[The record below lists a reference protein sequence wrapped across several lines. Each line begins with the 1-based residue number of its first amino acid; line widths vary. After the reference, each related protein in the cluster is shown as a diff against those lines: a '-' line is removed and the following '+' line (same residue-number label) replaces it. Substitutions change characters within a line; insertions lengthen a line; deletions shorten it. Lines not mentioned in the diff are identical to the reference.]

1 MKKIIW
7 IFGESATG
15 KKTLIEYLMNNPNS
29 EFAIQLGLENEKIS
43 VVERTIS
50 NNLSSFDDMNNEKVR
65 YAQIIECI
73 KNFMYEENNSILL
86 IKGQSNDMDE
96 RYGNTLKI
104 SALMYPEIEKEILLL
119 DVQDHDILYT
129 RIVNKDWFQANK
141 EKYSEMFPRE
151 WLDKS
156 VEKHKNAV
164 YSYESLGYK
173 ITEIDSTNGYEIV
186 KKEKSDNY
194 GKSCNSRW

>member
-29 EFAIQLGLENEKIS
+29 EFAIQLGLGNERLS
-43 VVERTIS
+43 VVERTVS
-50 NNLSSFDDMNNEKVR
+50 NNLSSFDDMNNEKNR
-65 YAQIIECI
+65 HAQIIDSI
-73 KNFMYEENNSILL
+73 KNFICGENYSILL

-119 DVQDHDILYT
+119 DVQDHDALYT
-129 RIVNKDWFQANK
+129 RIVNKDWFQTDK
-141 EKYSEMFPRE
+141 ERYSKMFPRE

-156 VEKHKNAV
+156 VEKHKNTV
-164 YSYESLGYK
+164 YSYESLGYR

-186 KKEKSDNY
+186 KKENGDNY

>member
-1 MKKIIW
+1 MKKVIW

-29 EFAIQLGLENEKIS
+29 DFAIQLGLENEKLSI
-43 VVERTIS
+43 VEGTIS
-50 NNLSSFDDMNNEKVR
+50 NNLSSYDDMNNER
-65 YAQIIECI
+65 LRHEQIIESI
-73 KNFMYEENNSILL
+73 KSFVGEENNSILL

-119 DVQDHDILYT
+119 DVQDHNVLYA
-129 RIVNKDWFQANK
+129 RIVNKDWFQADK

-156 VEKHKNAV
+156 VEKHKSTV
-164 YSYESLGYK
+164 YSYKSLGYK

-186 KKEKSDNY
+186 KKEKDDNY
-194 GKSCNSRW
+194 GKSCNSRR

>member
-15 KKTLIEYLMNNPNS
+15 KKTLIENLMNNPNS
-29 EFAIQLGLENEKIS
+29 EFAIQLGLENEKLS
-43 VVERTIS
+43 VVEKTVF

-65 YAQIIECI
+65 HTQIVESI
-73 KNFMYEENNSILL
+73 KNFICEENNSILL

-104 SALMYPEIEKEILLL
+104 TALMYPETEKEILLL

-129 RIVNKDWFQANK
+129 RIVNKDWFLADK
-141 EKYSEMFPRE
+141 EKYSKMFPRE
-151 WLDKS
+151 WLDNS
-156 VEKHKNAV
+156 VEKHKNTV
-164 YSYESLGYK
+164 YSYKSLGYK

-186 KKEKSDNY
+186 KKENGDNY
-194 GKSCNSRW
+194 GKSRNSRW